1 MDRSMDTKF
10 LVLNLVVLNLVHVS
24 LISYVLTIILN
35 LVSLIVSNMEAGR
48 PKGVPNQ

>member
-10 LVLNLVVLNLVHVS
+10 LVLNLVVLVHVS